1 VSLSFHGHQPSGG
14 LTATLAAPFSVVS
27 SVVALVVVVVVVAFI
42 ANISDSKAFSSVFPS
57 HEWKL

>member
-27 SVVALVVVVVVVAFI
+27 SVVALVVVVVVAFI